1 MACEQGTLKVWKK
14 DKGYGFIIPDSGQAD
29 VFLHIRDLGDLTRLP
44 RSGDRVRYQPMRNK
58 DGKLRAADAQ
68 IEGISLALA
77 AKQPRSHKQRNTTSR
92 PRPARNTHRK
102 RRPFSTLL
110 SLVFICLLG
119 AAAYESLSERFGP
132 VSALTQEVDNQALT
146 IQKAYENR
154 QSDLQV
160 EGSGIVMRV
169 LPDDLEGSRHQ
180 KFILRLATGQTL
192 LVAHNIDLAPRLYG
206 LKSGDKVAFY
216 GEYEWNSK
224 GGVLHWTHHDP
235 RGIHPGGWLE
245 YQGQKFQ

>member
-1 MACEQGTLKVWKK
+1 MAYEKGTLKVWKQ
-14 DKGYGFIIPDSGQAD
+14 DKGYGFIKPDSGQAD
-29 VFLHIRDLGDLTRLP
+29 VFVHIRDLRNLIRLP

-68 IEGISLALA
+68 IEGISLAIE
-77 AKQPRSHKQRNTTSR
+77 AKQPRAGKHINKPSR
-92 PRPARNTHRK
+92 PRTARNTHRK
-102 RRPFSTLL
+102 RKPFSALL
-110 SLVFICLLG
+110 SLVFICLIG
-119 AAAYESLSERFGP
+119 AVAYESISERVGP
-132 VSALTQEVDNQALT
+132 VSAFTQDVDNQALL

-154 QSDLQV
+154 QSNLQV
-160 EGSGIVMRV
+160 QGSGIVSRV

-192 LVAHNIDLAPRLYG
+192 LVAHNIDLAPRLSG
-206 LKSGDKVAFY
+206 LKSGDRVAFY

-235 RGIHPGGWLE
+235 RGNHPGGWLE